1 MQLKIYNIEDRTRV
15 SNYVRTE
22 CEKVSYISFYSAYCV
37 ALKLLYFNI

>member
-22 CEKVSYISFYSAYCV
+22 CEKVSYISFYFAYCV
-37 ALKLLYFNI
+37 TLKLLYFNI